1 MKKLTQWDEYSSKI
15 TVSCLACGGAIPL
28 GVHMKGASV
37 NQTHKEAFDPRK
49 AFAKRVEVIEALP
62 QSQRWRAIK
71 NLLFEVKPELR
82 ELDRQ
87 FCEAIAEERN
97 LGVLSLTGASKSG
110 STRRLYSMP
119 QYMYSM
125 LHLVDPEFT
134 KLQEDPDTSKQIN
147 LKIARTFPEYC
158 LATRI

>member
-1 MKKLTQWDEYSSKI
+1 
-15 TVSCLACGGAIPL
+15 
-28 GVHMKGASV
+28 MKGASV
-37 NQTHKEAFDPRK
+37 NQTHEEAFDPRK

-71 NLLFEVKPELR
+71 NLLFEVKPEFR

-97 LGVLSLTGASKSG
+97 LGMLSLTGASKSG